1 MTATPDCA
9 KAVSADGLSSVSV
22 ARAPSGV
29 SAASIARPVTRAPA
43 TSTAAPERS
52 TSGSDGRQPLAVEER
67 NPETAGDR
75 GEQPEPDDDR
85 RLGPADKLE
94 VVMEGRHPK
103 HPSPR
108 GAERHDLHD
117 DRGHLGDEERTQHN
131 RKHFGAAGHRQ
142 PGDDAAKS

>member
-52 TSGSDGRQPLAVEER
+52 TSGPDGRQPLAVEER
-67 NPETAGDR
+67 DPEPAGDR
-75 GEQPEPDDDR
+75 REQPEPDDDGC
-85 RLGPADKLE
+85 LGPADELE
-94 VVMEGRHPK
+94 VVVERRHPE
-103 HPSPR
+103 HPAPG
-108 GAERHDLHD
+108 GAESH
-117 DRGHLGDEERTQHN
+117 
-131 RKHFGAAGHRQ
+131 
-142 PGDDAAKS
+142 